1 MKNMPIFDYINTKSL
16 RVLGFLI
23 ITSVFCYGQSV
34 LKQDNKYGIQDE
46 AGNIIVPVEY
56 EYISK
61 HKNLFFLNPSYF

>member
-16 RVLGFLI
+16 RVIGFLI

-46 AGNIIVPVEY
+46 AGNIIVPVAPLDPKVS
-56 EYISK
+56 IF
-61 HKNLFFLNPSYF
+61 NGPGCTI